1 MEGEESVTARWRSGR
16 GFWFVAPCLFVSLQL
31 QLEGEDAYS
40 RESIRDTRPSASAL
54 RPCFINRFVNN
65 SSRGSISGGREWA
78 LYPRIA
84 SGLMMTGAILELE
97 EVDVEAGAG
106 SLKRD
111 EADGAFFINAANAS
125 NSEDGASGAELED
138 VEGVFD
144 NREVVDS
151 DLNEEVSPLNDV
163 LSDML
168 YV

>member
-1 MEGEESVTARWRSGR
+1 
-16 GFWFVAPCLFVSLQL
+16 
-31 QLEGEDAYS
+31 
-40 RESIRDTRPSASAL
+40 
-54 RPCFINRFVNN
+54 VNN

-84 SGLMMTGAILELE
+84 VGLMITGAILELE

-144 NREVVDS
+144 NREVVDR
-151 DLNEEVSPLNDV
+151 DRREEVSPLNDV